1 MLTIFKAWSLP
12 INIEP
17 LEMGSYVWNQSQKGV
32 MFLVAPESINQIL
45 VSFILSSETV
55 TILLYK
61 TSLSSKVLATR
72 PWGFDELGVNL
83 RIN

>member
-17 LEMGSYVWNQSQKGV
+17 LEMDSYVWNHSQQGV